1 MFSVITSIRDLKSF
15 LSIMPLEII
24 SLDNLITVLGSD
36 QYLIRGK
43 QNFITRRVHTVQHA
57 VKVVEALGAR
67 VEAEVGAGRDHT
79 QDPQELS
86 QDQDLVQEAL
96 IIVEIEVAVA

>member
-1 MFSVITSIRDLKSF
+1 M
-15 LSIMPLEII
+15 
-24 SLDNLITVLGSD
+24 LGSD

-57 VKVVEALGAR
+57 VKAVEALGAR
-67 VEAEVGAGRDHT
+67 VEVEVGAGRDHT

-86 QDQDLVQEAL
+86 QDQGLVQEAL
-96 IIVEIEVAVA
+96 IIVEIEVAVASIYAKKGGLQEAEVDHLAHKYIHT

>member
-1 MFSVITSIRDLKSF
+1 MR
-15 LSIMPLEII
+15 
-24 SLDNLITVLGSD
+24 TV
-36 QYLIRGK
+36 R
-43 QNFITRRVHTVQHA
+43 TVQHA

-86 QDQDLVQEAL
+86 QDQDLVQEARTG
-96 IIVEIEVAVA
+96 VEIEVVMGVWI